1 MTARRLGDLGAL
13 HPAEEKLLEQ
23 LDAGNYVQFGDGRLP
38 AADDDS
44 RVLRAELLRM
54 VLLHGQDVPRLH
66 EKGLRLRGARI
77 TGTLDL
83 DGCHVGCDIAL
94 ADCRLDAAPVLQAAA
109 IDTLLLDGCV
119 LPGLRARRMQA
130 RGSAYLRAAQVN
142 GEIAMQG
149 ARIGGELALDGSRID
164 AAGDTAF
171 DAAHATVKG
180 DLSARGAR
188 IVGRV
193 RLVGADLLGD
203 LAFAGTEIV
212 HTAGVTLQAD
222 SIRTGGDISLQA
234 AQIEGEAS
242 FIGARVSGDIQLDG
256 GRFEAKGGRA
266 VTLNHAVVDGA
277 FFLRGDAKVNG
288 ALSLNGATVG
298 TVVDEAASWPA
309 KGDLLLNRFSY
320 GGFLGGPVDA
330 RARLDWLARQDPT
343 RWGDDFW
350 PQPYAQ
356 LSTVLDGMG
365 HQEEARSVL
374 FEKERLQRRAHR
386 ARVKRAV
393 LRGLLLAKDW
403 LLWATVGYGLQPLIA
418 FIWLL
423 GLWLLGVALFGTLHA
438 REELRPNVPV
448 TLRSPE
454 WVLCAAPQT
463 EQVTLV
469 SIGATRPGLAAPGQ
483 SQLACFLTQPE
494 AASFPKFNKWMYA
507 LEALI
512 PGLEAGQRNYW
523 SPDTRFTLGYAG
535 KLFEYAQ
542 RILGLALG
550 LLAFAGYSGLVK
562 SR

>member
-1 MTARRLGDLGAL
+1 MTARRLGDLGVL
-13 HPAEEKLLEQ
+13 RPAEERLLEQ
-23 LDAGNYVQFGDGRLP
+23 LDAGSYLQFGDGRLP
-38 AADDDS
+38 AADDDA
-44 RVLRAELLRM
+44 RAIRAELLRL
-54 VLLHGQDVPRLH
+54 VLLRGQDVPRLH
-66 EKGLRLRGARI
+66 ENGLRLRGAWI

-94 ADCRLDAAPVLQAAA
+94 ADCRLDAAPILQAAA

-119 LPGLRARRMQA
+119 LPGLRARRLQA

-142 GEIAMQG
+142 GEIAMLG

-164 AAGDTAF
+164 AAGGTAF
-171 DAAHATVKG
+171 DASHVTVRG

-188 IVGRV
+188 IAGRV
-193 RLVGADLLGD
+193 RLVGADLAGD
-203 LAFAGTEIV
+203 LAFVGTGIA
-212 HTAGVTLQAD
+212 HTEGTTLQAD
-222 SIRTGGDISLQA
+222 GLRTDGDVSLQA
-234 AQIEGEAS
+234 ARMEGEAS
-242 FIGARVSGDIQLDG
+242 FIGARVSGDFRLDG

-266 VTLNHAVVDGA
+266 VTLNRAVVEGA
-277 FFLRGDAKVNG
+277 FFLRDEAKVNG
-288 ALSLNGATVG
+288 ALSLSGTTVG

-309 KGDLLLNRFSY
+309 RGDLLLNRFSY

-356 LSTVLDGMG
+356 LSAVLDGMG

-386 ARVKRAV
+386 ARVKRPA
-393 LRGLLLAKDW
+393 LRGLLLVKDW

-423 GLWLLGVALFGTLHA
+423 GLWLTGVALFGTLQA
-438 REELRPNVPV
+438 QEQLRPNVPV
-448 TLRSPE
+448 TLRAPE
-454 WVLCAAPQT
+454 WVLCATPRT
-463 EQVTLV
+463 EQVPLV

-483 SQLACFLTQPE
+483 SQLACFLAQPE
-494 AASFPKFNKWMYA
+494 AASFPKFNRWMYA
-507 LEALI
+507 LETLV
-512 PGLEAGQRNYW
+512 PGLEAGQRGYW

-535 KLFEYAQ
+535 KLFEYGQ
-542 RILGLALG
+542 RIIGLALG
-550 LLAFAGYSGLVK
+550 LLAFAGFSGIVK